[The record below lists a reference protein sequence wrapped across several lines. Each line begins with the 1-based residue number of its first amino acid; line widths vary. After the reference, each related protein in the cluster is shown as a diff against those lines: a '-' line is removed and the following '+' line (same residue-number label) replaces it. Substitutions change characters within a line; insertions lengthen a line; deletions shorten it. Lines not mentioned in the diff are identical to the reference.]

1 LEEGD
6 GGGDERDSRFQIGR
20 LREMKTREL
29 IKELLDLPPD
39 LPVVLQVF
47 YPTEGSFLPFEMVK
61 YQVVG
66 VEKIGGEVQIDFDE
80 EEM

>member
-1 LEEGD
+1 
-6 GGGDERDSRFQIGR
+6 
-20 LREMKTREL
+20 MKTREL

-66 VEKIGGEVQIDFDE
+66 VEKIGGEIILDYDNE

>member
-1 LEEGD
+1 
-6 GGGDERDSRFQIGR
+6 
-20 LREMKTREL
+20 MKTREL

-66 VEKIGGEVQIDFDE
+66 VEEIGGEVQIDFDE
-80 EEM
+80 EDDWT